1 VSTRTILD
9 RYRTSASYLARVMH
23 RLSGLLLTIYVLVYI
38 WELGSVVK
46 WDWESGSLLRDTASF
61 DATMAS
67 FNTPFWHFTHALV
80 IALLALHA
88 LTGLRVLMFEA
99 GVGLKIQRTSFW
111 ISLLLSTVLFI
122 LLFIKVMTKL

>member
-9 RYRTSASYLARVMH
+9 RYRTSASYLARVLH

-46 WDWESGSLLRDTASF
+46 WDWEGGALLRDTASF
-61 DATMAS
+61 DAAMAS
-67 FNTPFWHFTHALV
+67 YNTTFWHITHALV

-99 GVGLKIQRTSFW
+99 GVGLKIQRASFW

>member
-9 RYRTSASYLARVMH
+9 RYRTSTSYLARVLH

-46 WDWESGSLLRDTASF
+46 WDSDRNSLIRDTASF
-61 DATMAS
+61 DAAMAS
-67 FNTPFWHFTHALV
+67 YNTTFWHITHALV
-80 IALLALHA
+80 IALIALHA

-99 GVGLKIQRTSFW
+99 GVGLKIQRASFW
-111 ISLLLSTVLFI
+111 ISMLLSAVLFI

>member
-1 VSTRTILD
+1 
-9 RYRTSASYLARVMH
+9 MH

-38 WELGSVVK
+38 WELSSVVR
-46 WDWESGSLLRDTASF
+46 GGTASF
-61 DATMAS
+61 DAAMAS
-67 FNTPFWHFTHALV
+67 YNTTFWHITHALV
-80 IALLALHA
+80 IALVALHA

>member
-1 VSTRTILD
+1 MSTRTILD
-9 RYRTSASYLARVMH
+9 RYRTSASYLARVLH

-46 WDWESGSLLRDTASF
+46 WENDGPVRDTVSF
-61 DATMAS
+61 DAAMAS
-67 FNTPFWHFTHALV
+67 YNTPFWHITHALV
-80 IALLALHA
+80 IALIALHA

-99 GVGLKIQRTSFW
+99 GVGLKVQRASFW

>member
-1 VSTRTILD
+1 MSTRTILD
-9 RYRTSASYLARVMH
+9 RYRTSASYLARVLH

-46 WDWESGSLLRDTASF
+46 WDWNEGSLLRDTASF

-67 FNTPFWHFTHALV
+67 FNTTFWHITHALV

-99 GVGLKIQRTSFW
+99 GVGLKIQRASFW
-111 ISLLLSTVLFI
+111 ISLLLSTVLFM

>member
-1 VSTRTILD
+1 MSTRTILD
-9 RYRTSASYLARVMH
+9 RYRTSASYLARVLH

-46 WDWESGSLLRDTASF
+46 WENDALARDTAAF
-61 DATMAS
+61 DAAMAS
-67 FNTPFWHFTHALV
+67 YNTTFWQITHALV
-80 IALLALHA
+80 IALIALHA

-99 GVGLKIQRTSFW
+99 GVGLKIQRASFW
-111 ISLLLSTVLFI
+111 ISLLLSTVLFM